1 MDVKIN
7 TERLLIQAMT
17 IIDAGF
23 MLQLMNTPTWINHIG
38 NRQIYDNTAA
48 SNYIVN
54 NIINS
59 YNVNGF
65 GLYLVKTKPDNKAI
79 GICGIVKR
87 EGLAI
92 PDLGFALLPTY
103 TGKGFATEASKAI
116 VAYARDH
123 LGLSELAGITKLD
136 NKASIS
142 VLEKVGMSFQRMI
155 QLPQDSAEFALFSM
169 ALHKEA

>member
-1 MDVKIN
+1 MEVKIN

-59 YNVNGF
+59 YHVNGF
-65 GLYLVKTKPDNKAI
+65 GLYLVKIKRDKTAI

-87 EGLAI
+87 AGLQI
-92 PDLGFALLPTY
+92 PDLGFAMLPTY

-142 VLEKVGMSFQRMI
+142 VLEKVGMSFQKMI